1 MLILSPLAPSP
12 VHPGKSYKIGEV
24 HEGTATMDWMEQEQ
38 ERGITITS
46 AATTCAWRDHRI
58 NIIDTP
64 GHVDFTL
71 EVERALRVLDGAVAV
86 FDSVA
91 GVEPQSETVWR
102 QADKYGVPRI
112 CFVNK
117 MDRMGANFYR
127 TREMVRTRAGVARGA
142 LAGCCVK
149 LEAEPPLSSPLTVLP
164 SPPPLSPCCHPQVIA
179 NLGANPLVLQ
189 LPIGAEDEFKGLV
202 DLVKMKALIWDGEV
216 CAALWCCGAF
226 AVALP
231 LPVAA
236 ECVCMRESAAVA
248 ADTRPHP
255 PHLPP
260 LHSHPTRP
268 PHAGAGRDLAGARHP
283 GRPRRAGGRVP
294 REAGGCG
301 R

>member
-1 MLILSPLAPSP
+1 MLERPHVTERILFYT
-12 VHPGKSYKIGEV
+12 GKNYKIGEV

-127 TREMVRTRAGVARGA
+127 TREMI
-142 LAGCCVK
+142 
-149 LEAEPPLSSPLTVLP
+149 
-164 SPPPLSPCCHPQVIA
+164 IA
-179 NLGANPLVLQ
+179 NLDANPLAVQ
-189 LPIGAEDEFKGLV
+189 LPIGNEENFEGVV
-202 DLVKMKALIWDGEV
+202 DSVKMKAIVWNGEELGASFEEKDIPEDMQELASEYREKLIE
-216 CAALWCCGAF
+216 
-226 AVALP
+226 AVVERMMML
-231 LPVAA
+231 
-236 ECVCMRESAAVA
+236 
-248 ADTRPHP
+248 
-255 PHLPP
+255 
-260 LHSHPTRP
+260 
-268 PHAGAGRDLAGARHP
+268 
-283 GRPRRAGGRVP
+283 
-294 REAGGCG
+294 
-301 R
+301 